1 MPDYRIIITPDASR
15 DLTELRD
22 YIAGVLLA
30 PEIALAYIQ
39 ILRREIGSLSRM
51 PARNR
56 LMDEEPWHSLGVR
69 KIIVKNFYVYYR
81 IDEPESTVYVLNV
94 IYARRDQLKA
104 LSHMKSD

>member
-1 MPDYRIIITPDASR
+1 MPDYRILLTPDAVH

-22 YIAGVLLA
+22 YIADVLLA
-30 PEIALAYIQ
+30 PETALAYIQ
-39 ILRREIGSLSRM
+39 TIRREIGSLARM

-56 LMDEEPWHSLGVR
+56 SMDEEPWHSRGVR

-81 IDEPESTVYVLNV
+81 IDEAAGAVYVLNV

-104 LSHMKSD
+104 LSRTRPD